1 MKPISSDGRH
11 SGPTDLILRSAP
23 LGARLEGWPLERPRL
38 WPSFETRAKSALLWT
53 RLMNGVDMLRTS
65 ETLHEAMTH
74 PADQRVARSPP
85 RAQRKAEQQFPDC
98 ASPIQAA
105 DLSRP
110 IGPRKDAFSLSYRR
124 GSDQASPRFAPW
136 QPGRLSSSCSTR
148 LSASFFPW
156 CFSSDLSPRR
166 SSPGLALLLKN

>member
-105 DLSRP
+105 DLSR
-110 IGPRKDAFSLSYRR
+110 LSVQGKTRSVFLAEGDLTRLRR
-124 GSDQASPRFAPW
+124 GLPRGSRAAF
-136 QPGRLSSSCSTR
+136 
-148 LSASFFPW
+148 
-156 CFSSDLSPRR
+156 
-166 SSPGLALLLKN
+166 LLLVPLGFRLLFFLGASHLTFRHGVPPLGWPCC